1 MKIYTKTGDKGLT
14 SLVDGTRVPKY
25 HQRLEAYGT
34 VDELNTVLGVAVSR
48 IDTPEISSLLRRVQN
63 ELFRVGSMLATPYE
77 NKEFKPPFESFED
90 LYFKK
95 LESEIDEFEKPLA
108 PLSSFIIPGGSKG
121 AALLHHARTV
131 CRRAERRVVE
141 ISEILEIDNNIV
153 IYLNRLSDLLFVLAR
168 YENHKKGIADEKWQ
182 K

>member
-25 HQRLEAYGT
+25 HSRLEAYGT

-48 IDTPEISSLLRRVQN
+48 IDTKEITTLLRRVQN
-63 ELFRVGSMLATPYE
+63 ELFVIGSMLATPYE
-77 NKEFKPPFESFED
+77 NKEFKPPFSEFNENYYKVLED
-90 LYFKK
+90 
-95 LESEIDEFEKPLA
+95 EIDQFEEPLA
-108 PLSSFIIPGGSKG
+108 KLNSFIIPGGTKG

-141 ISEILEIDNNIV
+141 ISEEVAIDNNII

-168 YENHKKGIADEKWQ
+168 YENYIKGVEDVKWEK
-182 K
+182 